1 MVASYIQAITPASL
15 HQLNSYSEAQ
25 DVQLTNWLSTQ
36 KAESPEIVEATHVE
50 LGVAEQ
56 T

>member
-1 MVASYIQAITPASL
+1 MQDITLGSL

-25 DVQLTNWLSTQ
+25 DAQSRNWFKTQ
-36 KAESPEIVEATHVE
+36 KAESPEMVPVAHEA
-50 LGVAEQ
+50 LGVAEH